1 MLEFCEKK
9 GKDIPELSDTER
21 KSDLAFAINVTV
33 LYICTS
39 DVHPDFNTLFSS
51 STNSISLT
59 EQEKRT
65 ETADEVIQVWTE

>member
-21 KSDLAFAINVTV
+21 KADLAFAVNVTV

-39 DVHPDFNTLFSS
+39 DVDPDFNTLFSS
-51 STNSISLT
+51 SKQTQFLSLN
-59 EQEKRT
+59 EKK
-65 ETADEVIQVWTE
+65 EL